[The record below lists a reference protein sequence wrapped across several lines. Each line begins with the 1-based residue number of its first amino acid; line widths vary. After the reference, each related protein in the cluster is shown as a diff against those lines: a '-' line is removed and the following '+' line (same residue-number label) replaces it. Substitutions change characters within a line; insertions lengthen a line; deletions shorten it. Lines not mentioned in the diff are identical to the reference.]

1 MLDQIVNLVIRPP
14 RAEYSVQTDLVGPL
28 FALRRRQYR
37 RHDLQL
43 VNSRGHVLECSHYM
57 PAHIPPNQK
66 LPCVIYCHGNSGC
79 RADASEAVFVLLPSN
94 ITVFALDFSGS
105 GMSQG
110 DYVTLGR
117 FEMEDLTT
125 VVDHLRAEG
134 SVSLIGLWGRSMG
147 AVTSLMYAAKDLS
160 IAGMVLDS
168 PFSNL
173 PNLILEL
180 VDTFKIK
187 LPKFTVKMLVYYL
200 RNLIKKK
207 IPDFDINDLDA
218 VGVAKTSFIPVLF
231 GHASGDTFILPH
243 HSQQIH
249 EAYAGDK
256 NLITFAGDHNSH
268 RPNFFY
274 DSAAIFLH
282 NVLQPP
288 PIQEPPASSLYNHI
302 PGGSD
307 AQQPVPRAAYG
318 GAALTAAAG
327 AAAVGGAGGGGGGV
341 SGRSTRADVPPSADE
356 LNPPHT
362 TYQRPPPLAESPDEL
377 LSSEELARFMA
388 QFAASVPPGEE
399 MAMMRMRC
407 FNKPLPFPCSI
418 YKIKKG
424 GPVFME
430 RTLVD
435 DDHYAAWWVDSMNGC
450 T

>member
-14 RAEYSVQTDLVGPL
+14 RAEYAVQTDLVGPL
-28 FALRRRQYR
+28 FALRGRQYR

-43 VNSRGHVLECSHYM
+43 VNNRGHVLECSHYL

-125 VVDHLRAEG
+125 VVDHLRVEG

-207 IPDFDINDLDA
+207 VPDFDINDLDA
-218 VGVAKTSFIPVLF
+218 VAVAKTSFIPVLF

-274 DSAAIFLH
+274 DSASIFFH

-288 PIQEPPASSLYNHI
+288 PIEDEPPALYSHI
-302 PGGSD
+302 PGSLPLGFDRSREG
-307 AQQPVPRAAYG
+307 P
-318 GAALTAAAG
+318 AG
-327 AAAVGGAGGGGGGV
+327 AAAAGGGGGGGAAAAAV
-341 SGRSTRADVPPSADE
+341 SAAVPAGAVSREGSGTAAAPSMAD
-356 LNPPHT
+356 LNHRHT
-362 TYQRPPPLAESPDEL
+362 SYQRPPPVAQPADGL
-377 LSSEELARFMA
+377 LSSEDLARLMA
-388 QFAASVPPGEE
+388 EFGASVPAGEE
-399 MAMMRMRC
+399 STHGLEDDFDEDEMLQQAIALSLLDLQEHEGGGSGTNMAGEGVSR
-407 FNKPLPFPCSI
+407 
-418 YKIKKG
+418 
-424 GPVFME
+424 
-430 RTLVD
+430 
-435 DDHYAAWWVDSMNGC
+435 
-450 T
+450 

>member
-14 RAEYSVQTDLVGPL
+14 RAEYSVQADLVGPL
-28 FALRRRQYR
+28 FALRGRQYR

-57 PAHIPPNQK
+57 PAHVPPNQK

-117 FEMEDLTT
+117 FEMEDLST

-207 IPDFDINDLDA
+207 VPDFDINDLDA
-218 VGVAKTSFIPVLF
+218 VGVAKSSFIPVLF

-288 PIQEPPASSLYNHI
+288 PIQEPPATSLYCHI
-302 PGGSD
+302 PGESD
-307 AQQPVPRAAYG
+307 AQQPVPRAGASGCGSAAAG
-318 GAALTAAAG
+318 GAAIGGAAAAG
-327 AAAVGGAGGGGGGV
+327 A
-341 SGRSTRADVPPSADE
+341 GRSTRADAPPSAAE

-362 TYQRPPPLAESPDEL
+362 TYQRPPPVAEPAEEL

-388 QFAASVPPGEE
+388 QFAASMPPGEE
-399 MAMMRMRC
+399 LAPGLEANYDEDEVSR
-407 FNKPLPFPCSI
+407 
-418 YKIKKG
+418 
-424 GPVFME
+424 
-430 RTLVD
+430 
-435 DDHYAAWWVDSMNGC
+435 
-450 T
+450 